1 MTNPPKGMQLPL
13 SSVENMKMEIEW
25 MIEEMI
31 EVTIECREELAKIK
45 AKYGIAET
53 QPDFDPLKTI
63 GK

>member
-1 MTNPPKGMQLPL
+1 MRLPL

-31 EVTIECREELAKIK
+31 EETIDCQEELAKIK
-45 AKYGIAET
+45 AKYGIIER